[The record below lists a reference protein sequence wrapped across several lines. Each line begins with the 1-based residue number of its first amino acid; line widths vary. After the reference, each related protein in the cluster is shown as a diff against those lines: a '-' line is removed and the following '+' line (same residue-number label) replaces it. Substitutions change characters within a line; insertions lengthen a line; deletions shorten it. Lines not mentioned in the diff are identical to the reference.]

1 MFGQALGGIQI
12 YIGYA
17 RVLTQVQSLSL
28 QLDALNVQWDPPR
41 LYEIETDEGFSLE
54 DLPQELGRL
63 KLNALGWVKHGNVP
77 RGMYD

>member
-1 MFGQALGGIQI
+1 M

-28 QLDALNVQWDPPR
+28 HLDALYVQWDPPR

-54 DLPQELGRL
+54 DLLLQELVRL
-63 KLNALGWVKHGNVP
+63 ELNALGRVMHSDVP
-77 RGMYD
+77 RGDV

>member
-1 MFGQALGGIQI
+1 M

-28 QLDALNVQWDPPR
+28 HLDALYVQWGPPR

-54 DLPQELGRL
+54 TYRKNSVG
-63 KLNALGWVKHGNVP
+63 
-77 RGMYD
+77 